1 MNTKL
6 ASELTP
12 GDIITIRTEV
22 PTYDFGMRNPQPAT
36 EWVQIKH
43 RIEHT
48 EHNDGVVRLS
58 LHTWHTD
65 TIKTFPANQRFNV
78 VS

>member
-6 ASELTP
+6 ASDLTP

-48 EHNDGVVRLS
+48 EHTDGAVRLS

-65 TIKTFPANQRFNV
+65 TIKTFPANHRFNV

>member
-6 ASELTP
+6 ASDLTP

-22 PTYDFGMRNPQPAT
+22 PAYDFGMRKPQPAT

-48 EHNDGVVRLS
+48 EHNGGVVRLS
-58 LHTWHTD
+58 LHTWHRD
-65 TIKTFPANQRFNV
+65 FIRSYPANQQFNV

>member
-6 ASELTP
+6 ASELAP
-12 GDIITIRTEV
+12 GDIITIMCER
-22 PTYDFGMRNPQPAT
+22 PTYDFGMRKPQPAT

-43 RIEHT
+43 RIEQT
-48 EHNDGVVRLS
+48 EHIDGVVRLL
-58 LHTWHTD
+58 LHTWHQD
-65 TIKTFPANQRFNV
+65 TVKAYPANQHFNV